1 MHLFLKSAVAR
12 MHSPSRRPKVLCRCL
27 RCVEC
32 GCGPLCSARDA
43 GMPNNS
49 VNVSVQSSS
58 FRVEVGRIR
67 HDVVVT
73 TRRSRRHLH
82 TPAPRTDF
90 VGSGASDSA
99 IAAGITA
106 NSRSR
111 TARLER
117 TRHRLSVGWGFV
129 TSRLRRRWE
138 GVNGVWA
145 GVGCALRSFV

>member
-32 GCGPLCSARDA
+32 RCGPLCSARDA

-49 VNVSVQSSS
+49 VNVSVRPSS

-67 HDVVVT
+67 HVAVVT
-73 TRRSRRHLH
+73 TRQSRRNLH

-90 VGSGASDSA
+90 VGSGSSDRS
-99 IAAGITA
+99 IARGITA
-106 NSRSR
+106 NLWSR
-111 TARLER
+111 TTRLKGRQPETQCR
-117 TRHRLSVGWGFV
+117 VVFHDGNG
-129 TSRLRRRWE
+129 
-138 GVNGVWA
+138 GKAVNSVWA